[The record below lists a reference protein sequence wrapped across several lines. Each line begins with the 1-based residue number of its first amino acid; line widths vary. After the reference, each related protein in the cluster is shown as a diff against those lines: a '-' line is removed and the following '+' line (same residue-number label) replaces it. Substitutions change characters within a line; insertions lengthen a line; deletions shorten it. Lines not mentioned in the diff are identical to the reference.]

1 MTEPSPTP
9 RPAFTIGDIPVYG
22 DLVLAP
28 MAGVSDQP
36 FRALCRRYG
45 SALSYTEFVSAETI
59 AGLPQLDRRTQ
70 RMLSYDPAER
80 PVVFQ
85 LFGADERAIVEAA
98 RRLAD
103 LGPDIIDLNMGCP
116 ERGIARRGAGSGLL
130 RDVVKIARLFRALT
144 AALDIPV
151 TGKIRLG
158 WDNASLNYLEVARAL
173 ADNGA
178 ALIAVHGR
186 TRAQDYSVPAAWEP
200 IAAIKQAVP
209 IPVIGNGDVRS
220 IADAE
225 RMRALTGC
233 DAVMIGRGAR
243 GNPWIFARRPRS
255 QVPLAEVVAVII
267 QHLQAMLAFYGEP
280 LGLILFRKHLV
291 WYFAGYEGNRALR
304 DALVRCDDVVRFC
317 DLLYQY
323 AGL

>member
-1 MTEPSPTP
+1 MTEPSPAP
-9 RPAFTIGDIPVYG
+9 RPSFTIGDVPVYG

-45 SALSYTEFVSAETI
+45 SALSYTEFVSSETI
-59 AGLPQLDRRTQ
+59 ASQSRLDRRTQ
-70 RMLSYDPAER
+70 RMLSYLPEER

-85 LFGADERAIVEAA
+85 LFGADERAIVETA
-98 RRLAD
+98 RRLVD

-116 ERGIARRGAGSGLL
+116 ERGIVRRGAGAGLL
-130 RDVVKIARLFRALT
+130 RDVPKIARLFRSLT
-144 AALDIPV
+144 TVLDVPV

-158 WDNASLNYLEVARAL
+158 WDDASLNYLEVARAL

-200 IAAIKQAVP
+200 IAFVKQAVP

-225 RMRALTGC
+225 RMRSLTGC
-233 DAVMIGRGAR
+233 DAVLIGRGAR
-243 GNPWIFARRPRS
+243 GNPCIFARRARA

-291 WYFAGYEGNRALR
+291 WYFAGYEGNRTLR
-304 DALVRCDDVVRFC
+304 DALVRCNDVARFY
-317 DLLYQY
+317 DLLHQY
-323 AGL
+323 